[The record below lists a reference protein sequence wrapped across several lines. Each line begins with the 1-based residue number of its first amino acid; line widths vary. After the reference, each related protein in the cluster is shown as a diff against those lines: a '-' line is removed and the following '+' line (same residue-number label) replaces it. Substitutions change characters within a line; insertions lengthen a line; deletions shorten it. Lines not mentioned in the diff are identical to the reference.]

1 MSPLCTPVA
10 GRVERGTAPDGTTRV
25 SMTVGSDEPVFPGHY
40 PGFPIFPGV
49 CVIEFLH
56 RGALAA
62 APEPDRTW
70 VLSGI
75 ESARFMNPV
84 FPGDALTAD
93 LTWRHDGASG
103 RCSASVTGPRGTVAR
118 IALRFEDSGDSGD
131 FEDFG
136 NFGNFG
142 DFEDEG
148 AR

>member
-118 IALRFEDSGDSGD
+118 IALRFEGFGD
-131 FEDFG
+131 FEHFG
-136 NFGNFG
+136 GSEHS
-142 DFEDEG
+142 EDEG